1 MTRQVLTLVLVWLLS
16 ISTGC
21 RKDETTGPPRAS
33 GYVEATEVKV
43 SARLPGRV
51 AEVKAVE
58 GTRVAT
64 GDTLVVL
71 TTQEIDTALDRA
83 RAERDQARAQVRLLD
98 AGPRREDVLQA
109 QAQVAVAVA
118 ERRAAESELSAARAD
133 EARFEQLVRNRA
145 GSEKQRDD
153 AVARRALA
161 EARVKAAED
170 RVRAA
175 EAVVSRV
182 QAGARPDE
190 LEGARARVRAIDAQ
204 IAGLEHDRADA
215 VLTAPSAGIV
225 SSRLAEP
232 GELVAPGRPLVVIID
247 LDHAWVN
254 AYVEEPLVPS
264 LRLGAAATV
273 VTDAGDR
280 LAGQIAFIA
289 PRAEFTP
296 RNVQTSAERAKLVY
310 RVKITVDNSR
320 GVLKP
325 GMAVTVEFAAGGRS

>member
-1 MTRQVLTLVLVWLLS
+1 MTRQAAALVLVSLLIS
-16 ISTGC
+16 STGC
-21 RKDETTGPPRAS
+21 RKDEAAGPPHAS

-51 AEVKAVE
+51 ADVKAVE
-58 GTRVAT
+58 GTRVAA
-64 GDTLVVL
+64 GETLVVL
-71 TTQEIDTALDRA
+71 TTQQIDTALDRA

-118 ERRAAESELSAARAD
+118 DRRAAESELSSARAD

-175 EAVVSRV
+175 EAVVGRV

-190 LEGARARVRAIDAQ
+190 VEAARARVRAIDAQ
-204 IAGLEHDRADA
+204 IAGLEHDRTDA
-215 VLTAPSAGIV
+215 VLTAPTAGIV

-273 VTDAGDR
+273 VTDGGDR

-310 RVKITVDNSR
+310 RVKITVDNTR

-325 GMAVTVEFAAGGRS
+325 GMPVTVEFAAGGRS